1 MEFYVCSEDFIDVF
15 VRHLFCSAPP
25 PALSKNNS
33 IELCEGVNECCVEA
47 MDTYDLVLLVTFWY
61 MLKSVPGL
69 MPFIGYFFGF
79 VLASWAFDQY
89 FRHD

>member
-1 MEFYVCSEDFIDVF
+1 MFVVKDFIDVF

-25 PALSKNNS
+25 LALGRTIRLSSAKG
-33 IELCEGVNECCVEA
+33 LTCCIEA
-47 MDTYDLVLLVTFWY
+47 MGTYDLVLLVTFWY

-89 FRHD
+89 FQHD